1 MILPE
6 RLYTRLAANH
16 PLRLCATA
24 RNARVRFNSDGSP
37 HNVHSTLR
45 NKPRFR
51 SGNERRHPRAHHSL
65 SSQIT
70 AGDLEP
76 IEIP

>member
-6 RLYTRLAANH
+6 RFYTRLAANH
-16 PLRLCATA
+16 PSRLRATA
-24 RNARVRFNSDGSP
+24 RNTGARFNSDGSH

-45 NKPRFR
+45 YKPRFR
-51 SGNERRHPRAHHSL
+51 SENGRRHPRAHYSL
-65 SSQIT
+65 SSQIAAT
-70 AGDLEP
+70 DLEP